1 MIYDDK
7 AHKNA
12 SYEDARQV
20 ADWLKKNK
28 PRLLPSATAD
38 GAIPLG
44 NLFRRQAG
52 IPTQGGSKR
61 THGGKAGN

>member
-1 MIYDDK
+1 MLYDDK

-12 SYEDARQV
+12 SYEDAQQV

-38 GAIPLG
+38 GAIPIT
-44 NLFRRQAG
+44 NLFKRQSG
-52 IPTQGGSKR
+52 IPAQGGSKR
-61 THGGKAGN
+61 TNRGGQN